1 MGMGGNEA
9 VKRNRIIRN
18 TSILGIVANLL
29 IAGIK
34 VVLGLLT
41 SSVAIVSEGVNNAG
55 DVLTSV
61 LTMVGTKL
69 AAKHPDA
76 KHPFGYGRLEYL
88 TALVIAVIIL
98 VSGVEMLIE
107 SVKLVFRP
115 EPLEVSYLALGIVAG
130 SAVLKFAL
138 GLYTIAMG
146 RKANSSALEAVGIDC
161 RNDAFGSAITIV
173 ACVVFLVT
181 GVSIDAYAGIVIS
194 ALIVKSGVGV
204 LKGTIAELLGRP
216 GEAELARRLY
226 RRIRE
231 TKGIENAADMMLHN
245 YGPDAWSGS
254 VNVEMDHDLSVGEAY
269 GILHALQLAI
279 MHEEKVTMVFGVY
292 AVDRD
297 HEESKAVR
305 NAVLEFV
312 KRREYVKSFHAIYL
326 EPGTGRIYCDLIVDY
341 ALRDWEPLRS
351 EFLDYM
357 KNAFPENEVVLTIE
371 TEFV

>member
-1 MGMGGNEA
+1 MCENEVA
-9 VKRNRIIRN
+9 KRSRIIRN

-29 IAGIK
+29 IAGVK
-34 VVLGLLT
+34 VVLGVLT

-69 AAKHPDA
+69 ACRHPDA

-88 TALVIAVIIL
+88 TALVIAVVII
-98 VSGVEMLIE
+98 VSGIEMLIE
-107 SVKLVFRP
+107 SVKLIFRP

-173 ACVVFLVT
+173 ACITFLTT
-181 GVSIDAYAGIVIS
+181 GFSIDAYAGIVIS
-194 ALIVKSGVGV
+194 AFIVKSGVGI
-204 LKGTIAELLGRP
+204 LKGTVAEILGRP
-216 GEAELARRLY
+216 GDAELARRIY

-231 TKGIENAADMMLHN
+231 TKGVENAADMMLHN

-254 VNVEMDHDLSVGEAY
+254 VNVEMDHDLSVGEIY

-279 MHEEKVTMVFGVY
+279 MHEERVTMVFGVY

-305 NAVLEFV
+305 NAVVNFV
-312 KRREYVKSFHAIYL
+312 KQREHVKSFHAIYL
-326 EPGTGRIYCDLIVDY
+326 EPGTNRIYCDLVVDY
-341 ALRDWEPLRS
+341 SLRDWEPLKTDFR
-351 EFLDYM
+351 DYM
-357 KNAFPENEVVLTIE
+357 KSVFPDNEVVLTIE

>member
-1 MGMGGNEA
+1 MEMASVN
-9 VKRNRIIRN
+9 RNKIIRD

-34 VVLGLLT
+34 VVLGVLT

-61 LTMVGTKL
+61 LTMVGTRL

-88 TALVIAVIIL
+88 TALVIAVVIL

-107 SVKLVFRP
+107 SVKLIFRP
-115 EPLEVSYLALGIVAG
+115 EPLAVSYLALGIVAG

-146 RKANSSALEAVGIDC
+146 RKANSSALEAVGVDC

-173 ACVVFLVT
+173 ACVTFLTT

-204 LKGTIAELLGRP
+204 LKGTVAELLGRP
-216 GEAELARRLY
+216 GETELARRLY

-231 TKGIENAADMMLHN
+231 TEGIESAADMMLHN

-254 VNVEMDHDLSVGEAY
+254 VNVEMDHGLTVGEVY
-269 GILHALQLAI
+269 RILHALQLAI

-292 AVDRD
+292 AVDND
-297 HEESKAVR
+297 HEESKRVR
-305 NAVLEFV
+305 EAVLEYV
-312 KRREYVKSFHAIYL
+312 RQQEHVKSFHAIYL
-326 EPGTGRIYCDLIVDY
+326 EPGTNRIYCDLIVGYGLKDWD
-341 ALRDWEPLRS
+341 ALRED
-351 EFLDYM
+351 FTAYM
-357 KNAFPENEVVLTIE
+357 KDRFPANEIALTIE

>member
-1 MGMGGNEA
+1 MEMASVN
-9 VKRNRIIRN
+9 RNKIIRD

-34 VVLGLLT
+34 VVLGVLT

-61 LTMVGTKL
+61 LTMVGTRL

-88 TALVIAVIIL
+88 TALVIAVVIL

-107 SVKLVFRP
+107 SVKLIFRP
-115 EPLEVSYLALGIVAG
+115 EPLAVSYLALGIVAG

-146 RKANSSALEAVGIDC
+146 RKANSSALEAVGVDC

-173 ACVVFLVT
+173 ACVTFLTT

-204 LKGTIAELLGRP
+204 LKGTVAELLGRP
-216 GEAELARRLY
+216 GETELARRLY

-231 TKGIENAADMMLHN
+231 TEGIESAADMMLHN

-254 VNVEMDHDLSVGEAY
+254 VNVEMDHGLTVGEVY
-269 GILHALQLAI
+269 RILHALQLAI

-305 NAVLEFV
+305 TAVVEFV
-312 KRREYVKSFHAIYL
+312 KRREHVKSFHAIYL
-326 EPGTGRIYCDLIVDY
+326 EPGTDRIYCDLVVDY
-341 ALRDWEPLRS
+341 ALRDWGVLKA

-357 KNAFPENEVVLTIE
+357 RSAFPKNEVVLTIE